1 MKLINLFAFIK
12 ILFIRNLL
20 ISKLVVYYVLAIVQM
35 MSRYISCM
43 KRGRSLALVK
53 KRPKNATHELIT
65 CKKNKSL

>member
-53 KRPKNATHELIT
+53 KRPKNAKHKLIIY
-65 CKKNKSL
+65 KKSNLL